1 MYEPVRQPAS
11 SLIDL
16 TPREL
21 EVLRRTAT
29 GRTNADVATELGV
42 TVHAVKFHLS
52 SIFRKLDVHNRTEA
66 TVMYLRF
73 AAGGAIDKSVP

>member
-1 MYEPVRQPAS
+1 MYDALGRPTVSIAN
-11 SLIDL
+11 L

-42 TVHAVKFHLS
+42 TVHAVKFHLA

-66 TVMYLRF
+66 AAMYLTLVPS
-73 AAGGAIDKSVP
+73 GAVEDSAP